1 MAPKDQVDSM
11 SYGDNEERDLP
22 TEKVASKRSES
33 VEKEKTNDA
42 VLEDIQDA
50 SDEEL
55 VAVPLEA
62 SSKRMNKTKTVKDL
76 RNDFDKFASTS
87 SLTLADHVSSATKA
101 QSQVINGKLNM
112 FVQFQPI
119 REKTNQN
126 SGKTT
131 SSQSEQE
138 TSISCSFGRGRCNI
152 RIFLTLRLCVEA
164 LIYNLYVMG
173 NHFHLRLFN
182 QSIAQEVIIFR
193 LKV

>member
-1 MAPKDQVDSM
+1 MAPKDQMDSM
-11 SYGDNEERDLP
+11 SCGDNEEKDLP
-22 TEKVASKRSES
+22 TEKVDSKRSES
-33 VEKEKTNDA
+33 VEQAKSNDA
-42 VLEDIQDA
+42 VLEDVQDA

-101 QSQVINGKLNM
+101 KSQVTNGKMNM
-112 FVQFQPI
+112 FFQFQPI

-138 TSISCSFGRGRCNI
+138 TSISCSVCRGRFNTG
-152 RIFLTLRLCVEA
+152 IFLTLRLCVEA
-164 LIYNLYVMG
+164 LIHICITYILW
-173 NHFHLRLFN
+173 
-182 QSIAQEVIIFR
+182 EIIFTFIYSTNQ
-193 LKV
+193 

>member
-1 MAPKDQVDSM
+1 MAPKDQVDSLI
-11 SYGDNEERDLP
+11 YGDNEEKDLP
-22 TEKVASKRSES
+22 TEKVDSKRSES
-33 VEKEKTNDA
+33 VEQEKSND
-42 VLEDIQDA
+42 VLSEDVQDA

-101 QSQVINGKLNM
+101 QSQVTNGKLNM

-119 REKTNQN
+119 RGKTNQN

-131 SSQSEQE
+131 TSQSEQE
-138 TSISCSFGRGRCNI
+138 TSISCSSCRGRFNMG
-152 RIFLTLRLCVEA
+152 IFLILRFCVEA
-164 LIYNLYVMG
+164 LIYNLYHTE
-173 NHFHLRLFN
+173 NYIHLHVFN
-182 QSIAQEVIIFR
+182 QSIAPAVILFS

>member
-1 MAPKDQVDSM
+1 MAPKDQVDSI
-11 SYGDNEERDLP
+11 SHGANEEKDFP
-22 TEKVASKRSES
+22 TEKLDSKRSES
-33 VEKEKTNDA
+33 VEQEKSNDA
-42 VLEDIQDA
+42 VLEDVQDA

-101 QSQVINGKLNM
+101 QSQVTNGKMNM
-112 FVQFQPI
+112 FFQFQPI
-119 REKTNQN
+119 RGITNQN

-131 SSQSEQE
+131 TSRSEQE
-138 TSISCSFGRGRCNI
+138 TSTSCSLCRGRINMG
-152 RIFLTLRLCVEA
+152 IFLTCVEA
-164 LIYNLYVMG
+164 PMYNIYFMG
-173 NHFHLRLFN
+173 NHIHLHLFN
-182 QSIAQEVIIFR
+182 QSIAPGVTIFT